1 MSWLVDAS
9 VFLAA
14 YLKDEAQ
21 HESARDFLLR
31 AADLWVCSITPVE
44 VVDALAGVVRR
55 GRLGAADAL
64 AAERGIRGLGRPV
77 VAVDDQVPAA
87 LEASLDGL
95 GHPYDLIQV
104 LTARAHGLQ
113 WVSLDE
119 RQGRLVAET
128 PLADSLCSVE
138 QAVAGLI

>member
-14 YLKDEAQ
+14 HLKDEPQ
-21 HESARDFLLR
+21 HQSACDFLLH
-31 AADLWVCSITPVE
+31 ADDLWVCSITPVE
-44 VVDALAGVVRR
+44 IVNALAGVVRR

-64 AAERGIRGLGRPV
+64 AAERGIRALGLPV
-77 VAVDDQVPAA
+77 VAVDDQMPAV
-87 LEASLDGL
+87 LQASLDGL

-104 LTARAHGLQ
+104 LTARAHGLH

-119 RQGRLVAET
+119 RQRRRVAGT
-128 PLADSLCSVE
+128 PLEESVQSLE
-138 QAVAGLI
+138 QALRGLA